1 MVIEKTQGDVGP
13 QRDGLLSRY
22 QSSEKAIPEITSK
35 LRRKDGWEL
44 PKGWGRSGRRNRAQ
58 HRSQQGRGRRI

>member
-1 MVIEKTQGDVGP
+1 MERRTEEEWVKGRKD
-13 QRDGLLSRY
+13 
-22 QSSEKAIPEITSK
+22 
-35 LRRKDGWEL
+35 RRKDGWEL